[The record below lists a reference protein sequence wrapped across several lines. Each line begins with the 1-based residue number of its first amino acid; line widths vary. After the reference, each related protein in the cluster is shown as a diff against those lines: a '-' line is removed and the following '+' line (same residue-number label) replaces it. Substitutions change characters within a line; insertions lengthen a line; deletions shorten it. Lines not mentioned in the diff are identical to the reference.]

1 MVMLKWTIRLGIRPD
16 KWKPRIKRGSAAC
29 NDIALTSLIAL
40 RDSADAFPPLKS
52 VASGV
57 LALWDTAERVK
68 TSKEKA
74 QMLSRRT
81 LEILE
86 GLADA
91 VPDPSNIPP
100 PVLVSIQRF
109 VDLLDEIHHAMDPLT
124 KRRRLISSV
133 LSLNRDE
140 ATLES
145 FNKRLEESAQS
156 FMIGSLARMENQLLA
171 NKRDAVVDHQAL
183 IIALDTISYR
193 IKLSVGLF

>member
-1 MVMLKWTIRLGIRPD
+1 MVMLKWTIRLGICPD

-29 NDIALTSLIAL
+29 KDIALTSQSAL

-57 LALWDTAERVK
+57 LALWDTAEVLPIQRVK

-74 QMLSRRT
+74 QMLSRRA

-100 PVLVSIQRF
+100 PVLASIQRF
-109 VDLLDEIHHAMDPLT
+109 VEY
-124 KRRRLISSV
+124 
-133 LSLNRDE
+133 
-140 ATLES
+140 
-145 FNKRLEESAQS
+145 
-156 FMIGSLARMENQLLA
+156 
-171 NKRDAVVDHQAL
+171 VVSRA
-183 IIALDTISYR
+183 
-193 IKLSVGLF
+193 

>member
-74 QMLSRRT
+74 QMLSRRA

-100 PVLVSIQRF
+100 PVLASIQRF

-145 FNKRLEESAQS
+145 FNKRLDESAQS

-183 IIALDTISYR
+183 IIAL
-193 IKLSVGLF
+193 V

>member
-1 MVMLKWTIRLGIRPD
+1 LKWTIRLGIRPD

-74 QMLSRRT
+74 QMLSRHA

-100 PVLVSIQRF
+100 PVLASMQGF

-124 KRRRLISSV
+124 KRRRLMSSV

-183 IIALDTISYR
+183 IIALDTINYR